1 MEDAIRLRLVG
12 RNIAL
17 GLGGIALGA
26 VLMALLTLSDAPFDS
41 LPTLLVGLGI
51 VALSCASILGGSAAL
66 FGSVREEC
74 ARCARPL
81 ERFTTHFPE
90 TTYDDLVARV
100 RRGSG
105 PALAGV
111 AELPSAPSEARELA
125 ALDYEVCPCC
135 RQSGRVT
142 AYRMR
147 WDATSHRYEPYDRV
161 EPSNVAGPPMQQ
173 LVMAAEVRG
182 ARPSREGEGRDE
194 L

>member
-1 MEDAIRLRLVG
+1 MEDVIRLRLVG

-26 VLMALLTLSDAPFDS
+26 MLMALLTFWDAPSDS
-41 LPTLLVGLGI
+41 VAALLVGLGI
-51 VALSCASILGGSAAL
+51 VTLSCASILGGSAAL

-81 ERFTTHFPE
+81 ERFTTHFSE
-90 TTYDDLVARV
+90 CTYDDLVARV
-100 RRGSG
+100 QRGSG
-105 PALAGV
+105 QALAGV
-111 AELPSAPSEARELA
+111 AQLPAAPSEARELA

-135 RQSGRVT
+135 QQSGRIT

-147 WDATSHRYEPYDRV
+147 WDPTSQRYEPYDRV
-161 EPSNVAGPPMQQ
+161 EPSHVGGLPMKQ
-173 LVMAAEVRG
+173 LVLAAEVRG